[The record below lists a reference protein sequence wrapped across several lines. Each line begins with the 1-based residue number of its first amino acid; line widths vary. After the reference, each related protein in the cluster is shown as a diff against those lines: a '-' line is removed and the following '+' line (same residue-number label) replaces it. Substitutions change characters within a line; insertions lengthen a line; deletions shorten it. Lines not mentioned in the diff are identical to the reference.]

1 MIIIIFGLPGSGK
14 SYFATKLAK
23 KLKIKYVSSDVIR
36 NHLFIVKDYTL
47 EEKKKVYSE
56 MIREMKKA
64 IKQNVNIILDATFYK
79 KSIRNMMSEAAKKY
93 GHSIIFIEVWADKKI
108 IKERLNRKR
117 QHSDADYSVYLHI
130 KEVFEPMEKEHLVL
144 QSTQENIDK
153 MMDIA
158 FKYIQKSH
166 E

>member
-14 SYFATKLAK
+14 SYFASRLAK
-23 KLKIKYVSSDVIR
+23 KLKAKYVSSDVIR
-36 NHLFIVKDYTL
+36 NQLFNVKDYTL
-47 EEKKKVYSE
+47 DEKKKVYSE
-56 MIREMKKA
+56 MIREMEKA
-64 IKQNVNIILDATFYK
+64 IQQNVNIILDATFYK

-93 GHSIIFIEVWADKKI
+93 GFSILFIEVRADEKI

-117 QHSDADYSVYLHI
+117 QYSDADYSVYLHI

-144 QSTQENIDK
+144 QSTQENINK